1 MFRTIVVTIALLG
14 YGSLVQGMTMDEAVK
29 MALESN
35 FELRAL
41 KIEEE
46 VAKGQLEKAQILFP
60 GNPVVERSLSRKD
73 RPTVDGGGRSTN
85 YSMKLSQE
93 FEVAGQRGLRIELA
107 RKNLSGVILGI
118 KNKER
123 ILAYEV
129 KDTFARSLALK
140 KKVELTGRVAALQE
154 ELLDFTKVKY
164 EAGSVSGLEVNLAEV
179 ELGKAKRDRLS
190 VERELRESLLALQGL
205 IGSPIEP
212 GFGLDGELSP
222 QGYPLPDKEVL
233 KERAAKLR
241 PDLRAASLEVE
252 RSSRAIDLVNR
263 EMVPNVTLGGFHGR
277 DEQKNE
283 TGIVASVSIPLFN
296 RKKAERIEAQARASQ
311 AKIRRSG
318 VERTLDREI
327 EEAHS
332 SLTYALNELA
342 IFRKEIVMKS
352 LENLNLL
359 NFAFK
364 EGKISFFDVRT
375 AQKDTVEI
383 QFIYLDTI
391 LRAQRLVYAIEN
403 VAGGEAQ

>member
-1 MFRTIVVTIALLG
+1 
-14 YGSLVQGMTMDEAVK
+14 
-29 MALESN
+29 
-35 FELRAL
+35 
-41 KIEEE
+41 
-46 VAKGQLEKAQILFP
+46 
-60 GNPVVERSLSRKD
+60 
-73 RPTVDGGGRSTN
+73 
-85 YSMKLSQE
+85 
-93 FEVAGQRGLRIELA
+93 
-107 RKNLSGVILGI
+107 
-118 KNKER
+118 
-123 ILAYEV
+123 
-129 KDTFARSLALK
+129 
-140 KKVELTGRVAALQE
+140 
-154 ELLDFTKVKY
+154 
-164 EAGSVSGLEVNLAEV
+164 
-179 ELGKAKRDRLS
+179 
-190 VERELRESLLALQGL
+190 
-205 IGSPIEP
+205 
-212 GFGLDGELSP
+212 
-222 QGYPLPDKEVL
+222 
-233 KERAAKLR
+233 
-241 PDLRAASLEVE
+241 
-252 RSSRAIDLVNR
+252 
-263 EMVPNVTLGGFHGR
+263 MVPNVTLGGFHGR

-311 AKIRRSG
+311 ARIRRSG

-332 SLTYALNELA
+332 NLTYALNELA